1 MMKFLI
7 PLLVVLETADGVLT
21 YSAVGKHLVQEGN
34 PVIQN
39 VVGTG
44 NFLLMKIAGA
54 FLCAFLLWLVY
65 KRFPKISLISTSGIV
80 IFYATVF
87 TWNLSVLFR

>member
-1 MMKFLI
+1 
-7 PLLVVLETADGVLT
+7 
-21 YSAVGKHLVQEGN
+21 
-34 PVIQN
+34 
-39 VVGTG
+39 
-44 NFLLMKIAGA
+44 LMKIAGA
-54 FLCAFLLWLVY
+54 FLCVFLLWLVY